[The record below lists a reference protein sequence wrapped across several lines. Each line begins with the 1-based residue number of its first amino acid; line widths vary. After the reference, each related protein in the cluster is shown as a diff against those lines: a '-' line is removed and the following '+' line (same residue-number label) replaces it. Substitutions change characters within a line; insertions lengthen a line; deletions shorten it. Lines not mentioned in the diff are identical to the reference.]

1 MLFSL
6 RPRFLIPFPS
16 FLSLLTPFHNIP
28 SSFVMISFHDT
39 LANVMSYTILSPKH
53 TQGCT
58 APMVVKFAD
67 TQKDKEAKKATRD
80 QFKLMSTTLGSSGMN
95 SVTSHMTASPSPAA
109 MVAAAANASLPS
121 HSQHQQQQQYQMH
134 AAAAQHQHSN
144 PNPYLSVL
152 TLAAAQQQQQL
163 ATAVALQHQI
173 ASLAASSSLNPLCLA
188 TNPVL
193 SELYRA
199 MGHPAAAAA
208 AIHSQTQQQ
217 QHQTQSQQAKQIS
230 ATSSLVPGLDMTT
243 SSLLHRQHQQLQ
255 QHQHQQQQQQ
265 LHQRQLQ
272 HTVSPV
278 MFASVAA
285 KADAVVVPKQTE
297 GPDGANLFIYHL
309 PVEFGDADLA
319 GIFRPFGNVISA
331 KVFIDKKTQLSK
343 CFGFVSFDNAPS
355 AKSAITAMNGFR
367 IGNKRLKVQQK
378 KTKDKPYM
386 QSSSSAVPPTSWS
399 M

>member
-1 MLFSL
+1 
-6 RPRFLIPFPS
+6 
-16 FLSLLTPFHNIP
+16 
-28 SSFVMISFHDT
+28 
-39 LANVMSYTILSPKH
+39 
-53 TQGCT
+53 
-58 APMVVKFAD
+58 MVVKFAD

-80 QFKLMSTTLGSSGMN
+80 QFKLMSTTLVPSAIN
-95 SVTSHMTASPSPAA
+95 SVTSHLSASAST
-109 MVAAAANASLPS
+109 AAAVASNASLS
-121 HSQHQQQQQYQMH
+121 SQSQPYHQMH
-134 AAAAQHQHSN
+134 AAAAQQHQHSN

-199 MGHPAAAAA
+199 MGHPTTAA
-208 AIHSQTQQQ
+208 AIHSQAQQQ
-217 QHQTQSQQAKQIS
+217 QQPQQSQQGKASTS
-230 ATSSLVPGLDMTT
+230 AGTLVTGLDMATN
-243 SSLLHRQHQQLQ
+243 SLLQRQQ
-255 QHQHQQQQQQ
+255 QHQHQQLQQQ

-278 MFASVAA
+278 LFPSVAG
-285 KADAVVVPKQTE
+285 KVDTCGTLVPKQTE

-343 CFGFVSFDNAPS
+343 CFGFVSFDNASS

-386 QSSSSAVPPTSWS
+386 LTPSVPTTPWS